1 VPEDMLAVLHIRLLN
16 KDLAHEFMTHIP
28 FNFQLSEI
36 NIKQVFYF
44 LSDSGE

>member
-1 VPEDMLAVLHIRLLN
+1 VSEDILAVLHIRLLN

-28 FNFQLSEI
+28 FPFQISEI
-36 NIKQVFYF
+36 KIKQVFIV